1 MSLGRAERHG
11 RDLVL
16 CGLLIA
22 VVCVFAPTRSP
33 AKARKAAPSKQDEAC
48 LACHGTAGM
57 KSDKGKSIYVD
68 PAKHAASA
76 HAILGC
82 SDCHTA
88 IKDFPHPA
96 KIAKVQ
102 CATCH
107 ADEVKAYAGSVH
119 AILGDAACATCHGSV
134 HELTAAAALLPGKCS
149 ECHAD
154 EVKSLAE
161 SIHGQAAKRSDPDS
175 PNCESCHGSIHEV
188 KAASEPDSTV

>member
-1 MSLGRAERHG
+1 MSLVRAERHG

-68 PAKHAASA
+68 PAKHAA
-76 HAILGC
+76 
-82 SDCHTA
+82 
-88 IKDFPHPA
+88 
-96 KIAKVQ
+96 
-102 CATCH
+102 
-107 ADEVKAYAGSVH
+107 SVH